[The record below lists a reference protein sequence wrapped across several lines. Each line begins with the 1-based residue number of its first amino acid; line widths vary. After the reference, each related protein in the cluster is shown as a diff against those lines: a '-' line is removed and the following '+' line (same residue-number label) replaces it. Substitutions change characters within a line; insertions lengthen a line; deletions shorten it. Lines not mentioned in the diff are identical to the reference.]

1 MDYLPI
7 QALSVPCER
16 VFSSSA
22 ETATKKHNQI
32 GPTLMEALQM
42 LKYHLKKTRLDFCA
56 NWTTSHDGLVKDEP
70 EEPDDGGMKQEG
82 DFDIHDRVEDLVRKS
97 EIEDGAGLSD
107 YVIVYKCDTFP

>member
-1 MDYLPI
+1 M
-7 QALSVPCER
+7 PCER

-22 ETATKKHNQI
+22 ETDTKKHNRI

-42 LKYHLKKTRLDFCA
+42 LKYHLKKTWLDFCA
-56 NWTTSHDGLVKDEP
+56 NWTTSHDGLVEDEP
-70 EEPDDGGMKQEG
+70 EEPDDGGIKQEG

-107 YVIVYKCDTFP
+107 YVIVYKCDAFP